1 MKKIES
7 HTAIFSHQFIM
18 KVTECQRVCG
28 LKDFEIWQ
36 RKKRKEKKIT
46 FRQPK
51 ERGVNY
57 FHNRKQQSINGVEPL
72 NKEVKMLYMWPA
84 Q

>member
-1 MKKIES
+1 MKKKES

-18 KVTECQRVCG
+18 KVIECQRVCG

-36 RKKRKEKKIT
+36 RKKRKKKDHFQTI
-46 FRQPK
+46 K
-51 ERGVNY
+51 EREVNY
-57 FHNRKQQSINGVEPL
+57 FHNRKQQSINGVQPL
-72 NKEVKMLYMWPA
+72 NKEVKMLYIWLA

>member
-1 MKKIES
+1 MKKKES
-7 HTAIFSHQFIM
+7 YTAIFSHQFIM

-28 LKDFEIWQ
+28 LKDFEIQQ

-46 FRQPK
+46 FRKQK

-72 NKEVKMLYMWPA
+72 NKEVKMLYMWLA